1 MSKKRK
7 KIAEFR
13 YYRIPDNQTM
23 MALLGEKWRQ
33 TYGRDIDYL
42 HFHNYLEIG
51 YCYEGRGTI
60 VLGED
65 EYPFRGGGEFT
76 AIPRNYLH
84 TTNSELGNVSY
95 WEYLFVDVE
104 KLLKKMVSGSPG
116 YLENISHQINQRAIF
131 LRREEASELS
141 DSVRKILDIMRRGDV
156 FYQEEAEGEMLAF
169 LIKIARRN
177 GIYSGQYRENTRE
190 GAKINNLISRAL
202 DYISDHYHERI
213 KVSDIAGLV
222 HISET
227 HFRRI
232 FVQYMGIS
240 PLEYINMVRIRSAC
254 EYLKKTDD
262 TIGNIAV
269 KCGYFT
275 ISTFNRNFQKIMG
288 MSPEEWRKR
297 PENYEQQIL
306 RFNVRSEEGW

>member
-7 KIAEFR
+7 KTAEFR

-104 KLLKKMVSGSPG
+104 KLLKKWFPDRQDIWRISVTRLISVPFSCDGRKHRSCRTVSGK
-116 YLENISHQINQRAIF
+116 F
-131 LRREEASELS
+131 
-141 DSVRKILDIMRRGDV
+141 
-156 FYQEEAEGEMLAF
+156 
-169 LIKIARRN
+169 
-177 GIYSGQYRENTRE
+177 
-190 GAKINNLISRAL
+190 
-202 DYISDHYHERI
+202 
-213 KVSDIAGLV
+213 
-222 HISET
+222 
-227 HFRRI
+227 
-232 FVQYMGIS
+232 
-240 PLEYINMVRIRSAC
+240 
-254 EYLKKTDD
+254 
-262 TIGNIAV
+262 
-269 KCGYFT
+269 
-275 ISTFNRNFQKIMG
+275 
-288 MSPEEWRKR
+288 
-297 PENYEQQIL
+297 
-306 RFNVRSEEGW
+306 